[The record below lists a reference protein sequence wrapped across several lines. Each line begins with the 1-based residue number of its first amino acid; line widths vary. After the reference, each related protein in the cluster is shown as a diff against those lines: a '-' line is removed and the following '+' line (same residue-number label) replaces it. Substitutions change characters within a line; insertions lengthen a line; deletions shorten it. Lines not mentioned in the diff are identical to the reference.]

1 VFELGMVTESVDIEV
16 GRVVVGKLDDNH
28 WRQSCHEWTHTWVH
42 KDPFRVLDRSSHDM
56 VASGC
61 HNCQQSN
68 PPGDPYDTDRARH
81 DTNCWWNHIGSGG
94 DYRNGHA
101 RRANQELRRDD
112 EREVAMESLGCG
124 GAVICGFASST
135 KIWSRTKNAQ
145 WTWSVI

>member
-1 VFELGMVTESVDIEV
+1 MVTVSVDIEV

-42 KDPFRVLDRSSHDM
+42 RDPFRGLDRSGHDM

-61 HNCQQSN
+61 HNRRQSN
-68 PPGDPYDTDRARH
+68 PPGGPYDTDRAHH
-81 DTNCWWNHIGSGG
+81 DTNCWRNHIGSGG
-94 DYRNGHA
+94 DCCNGHA

-112 EREVAMESLGCG
+112 EQEVAMESLGWGG
-124 GAVICGFASST
+124 GAVIGGSASST

-145 WTWSVI
+145 WTWSVT